1 MFQLSPALDA
11 KYTLLPSQTT
21 PVVLS
26 PALGEI
32 DLRQMT
38 EYEIQE
44 MEERG
49 IVFPF
54 LKPKKAS
61 AKPLIIE

>member
-1 MFQLSPALDA
+1 MFELSQALDA
-11 KYTLLPSQTT
+11 KYTLLPSQKT
-21 PVVLS
+21 PLILS

-32 DLRQMT
+32 DLRHMT
-38 EYEIQE
+38 EYEVLQ

-54 LKPKKAS
+54 LKAKKAL
-61 AKPLIIE
+61 AKPLITE